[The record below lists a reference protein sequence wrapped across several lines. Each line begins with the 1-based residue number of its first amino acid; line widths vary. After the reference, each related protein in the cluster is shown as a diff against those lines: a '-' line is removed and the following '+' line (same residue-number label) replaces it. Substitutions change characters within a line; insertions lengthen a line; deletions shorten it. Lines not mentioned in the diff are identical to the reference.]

1 MSDIHNDILT
11 PEDVKALAPLYD
23 AVVLALKQ
31 VYDPEIPVNIYDL
44 GLVYELQINKQKEVY
59 IKMTFTAPNCPM
71 ADEVL
76 AEVLVEVPEKMP
88 VEARTDHLAMFH
100 RIPAHYRHRIMQKK
114 NRGM

>member
-1 MSDIHNDILT
+1 MEV
-11 PEDVKALAPLYD
+11 PE
-23 AVVLALKQ
+23 AVEVEVPVEYPEAVQ
-31 VYDPEIPVNIYDL
+31 V
-44 GLVYELQINKQKEVY
+44 
-59 IKMTFTAPNCPM
+59 
-71 ADEVL
+71 EVL